1 MLSLFFFSAVYI
13 SEAVDKWSP
22 QLNFFIVGTNIFYL
36 AGFPACGLSYLGKSE
51 KKTVMKIFVQF
62 QRNNFLKL

>member
-51 KKTVMKIFVQF
+51 KK
-62 QRNNFLKL
+62 L